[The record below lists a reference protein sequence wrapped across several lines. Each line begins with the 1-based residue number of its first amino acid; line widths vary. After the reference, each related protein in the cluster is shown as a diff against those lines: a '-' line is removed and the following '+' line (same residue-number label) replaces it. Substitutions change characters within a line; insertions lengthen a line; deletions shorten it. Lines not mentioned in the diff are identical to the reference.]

1 MTAAEVLRR
10 LRVFLLILATLLF
23 AGTLVELWLVNHTED
38 KIQWLAFVLCGLG
51 LLVVLMVIFSRKRT
65 AIRILR
71 VCMGVVVLGSLL
83 GIYLHVSSNFELEKE
98 INPNSP
104 AGEMFLK
111 ALGGAN
117 PLLAPGTLSVAALLA
132 LAATYRYSVV
142 GDREES

>member
-1 MTAAEVLRR
+1 
-10 LRVFLLILATLLF
+10 
-23 AGTLVELWLVNHTED
+23 
-38 KIQWLAFVLCGLG
+38 
-51 LLVVLMVIFSRKRT
+51 
-65 AIRILR
+65 
-71 VCMGVVVLGSLL
+71 L

-104 AGEMFLK
+104 AGEMILK